1 MPENAP
7 TTPTAPTLNEQEKKS
22 DRIYRFII
30 SALCFAM
37 CTVQIVNVIYP
48 FFISSEFFVI
58 HFMFGM
64 LMCYLVYDYKGKK
77 RYFYSPAKIFDII
90 LALGVAAVA
99 IYILRDIDAFLLRM
113 DLVASPTDI
122 VMGAICTVIVLEG
135 CRRLTGPSPPAIA
148 LITILYALF
157 GKYLPGLIGHKGY
170 SFTRVIKT
178 IFSQQGIFGMPIGV
192 SANTVFL
199 FLLFA
204 LRFRGGRQSKICRS
218 QRSSGNA
225 RRKPSFFPFTLHI
238 FTRHVLPYPF
248 FEECFSCFPP

>member
-90 LALGVAAVA
+90 LPWASRRSPSTFCGISMPSCCAWISLPVPPISSWAPSAPSSCWRAAAV
-99 IYILRDIDAFLLRM
+99 
-113 DLVASPTDI
+113 
-122 VMGAICTVIVLEG
+122 
-135 CRRLTGPSPPAIA
+135 
-148 LITILYALF
+148 
-157 GKYLPGLIGHKGY
+157 
-170 SFTRVIKT
+170 
-178 IFSQQGIFGMPIGV
+178 
-192 SANTVFL
+192 
-199 FLLFA
+199 
-204 LRFRGGRQSKICRS
+204 
-218 QRSSGNA
+218 
-225 RRKPSFFPFTLHI
+225 
-238 FTRHVLPYPF
+238 
-248 FEECFSCFPP
+248 